1 VRRMMSKHGARWAL
15 GLLLTLLAG
24 AQAAAYL
31 PTTLVDRI
39 DLFVYDMRMRVQPA
53 VMDPRIV
60 ILNIDERSLA
70 EIGRWPWNRDVVAQL
85 VDQLTA
91 HYHVRAVG
99 FDVVFAEPDTS
110 SGYATLEALAHGAL
124 KDIPGFE
131 HKVQALKSS
140 LDYDLR
146 LADALKGKPVVLGY
160 FLSNEPDAVAKGLLP
175 APALTS
181 ADFDGRRIDATRW
194 KGYSANLP
202 QLQHAARGGGFFN
215 PLPDADGVIRRVP
228 LLAKVGDAYYE
239 SLALAT
245 TRIALGATAV
255 RPIFPKADVNS
266 EAFLRD
272 YGALDAIALNTVPR
286 ALRIPVEPYL
296 TALIQFHGQG
306 GPNGGGFQ
314 YVSAADVIKGRL
326 PVDTLEQKIV
336 LVGTTVPGLK
346 DLRTAPVR
354 LDYPGVEM
362 HANVISSILNHDFK
376 QRPDTA
382 VEFEIVQA
390 AVVGIVLMIALSA
403 LRPVLSILFALAMAG
418 AVIGFNFWMYQSFNL
433 VLPMATALLL
443 ILALFVVNIAWGYLF
458 EYRKGRA
465 IVSLF
470 GEYVAPELVAEMASD
485 PARYSMEGESR
496 ELTVLFV
503 DVRGFTTISEGL
515 APNILREYINLY
527 LTAMS
532 ENIHH
537 TRGTLD
543 KYIGDAVMAFWGA
556 PVALPDHAARGVAT
570 ALLMQS
576 TAQALN
582 QDFIRRGWPQL
593 KIGVGLNTGPM
604 RVGDM
609 GSKIRRAYTV
619 MGDAVNLSSRLE
631 GVTKIYGVGVVV
643 GAATKLAAPD
653 YAYRELDRVKVKG
666 KNEPVPIFEPLALEA
681 ELDPSRRNAIE
692 RWHAA
697 LASVRAQQ
705 WDLAESEIRQLQR
718 DFPQDG
724 LYTLYLGRIAYYRD
738 HPPVPDWDGVTTFE
752 TK

>member
-1 VRRMMSKHGARWAL
+1 MMSKHGARWAL

>member
-1 VRRMMSKHGARWAL
+1 MRRMMSKHGARWAL

>member
-1 VRRMMSKHGARWAL
+1 MSKHGARWAL